1 MTPNL
6 LFGTTRT
13 LVGPRHALIASDG
26 HVVSSI
32 PGVTGAATIVLI
44 SPEMGAGFTELT
56 IKFAE
61 GGYAEFPDSQIEAFL
76 YVGQGSVTGQAKTE
90 KRRLAIG
97 EFMFVPA
104 VTAWSLIDPE
114 PGTEVHLF
122 LKKYV
127 ALPGV
132 PEPGV
137 IFGRE
142 QEVAG
147 QPFLGDEAALL
158 QILLP
163 DHPSFDLAVNIF
175 NYQPGAHLP
184 FVETHIMEHGLLML
198 AGTGV
203 YRLEDNWYPVTAG
216 DCIWMAP
223 YCPQWFVAMGKTP
236 ARYLYYKDV
245 NRLPAFRG
253 SP

>member
-1 MTPNL
+1 MSQKL

-13 LVGPRHALIASDG
+13 FVGNRHAIIAPDG
-26 HVVSSI
+26 HVVSNL
-32 PGVTGAATIVLI
+32 PGITGATSVVLI

-56 IKFAE
+56 ITFAE
-61 GGYAEFPDSQIEAFL
+61 GGHAEFPDSQIEAFI
-76 YVGQGSVTGQAKTE
+76 YVLRGSVIGQTKSE
-90 KRRLAIG
+90 KRTLKSG

-104 VTAWSLIDPE
+104 VTPWSLTQPE
-114 PGTEVHLF
+114 AETQVHLF

-132 PEPGV
+132 SEPG
-137 IFGRE
+137 ILFGRE
-142 QEVAG
+142 QDIVG
-147 QPFLGDEAALL
+147 QPFLGDESARL
-158 QILLP
+158 QVLLP
-163 DHPSFDLAVNIF
+163 DNPSFDLAVNIF
-175 NYQPGAHLP
+175 NYQAGAHLP

-203 YRLEDNWYPVTAG
+203 YRLEDNWYPVMAG

-223 YCPQWFVAMGKTP
+223 YCPQWFVAMGKSP

-245 NRLPAFRG
+245 NRFP
-253 SP
+253 SPE

>member
-1 MTPNL
+1 MNNNL

-13 LVGPRHALIASDG
+13 TIRPRHALIAPDG
-26 HVVSSI
+26 HVVSNL
-32 PGVTGAATIVLI
+32 PGVTNATTVLLI
-44 SPEMGAGFTELT
+44 SPEMGAGFTEMT
-56 IKFAE
+56 VTFAE
-61 GGYAEFPDSQIEAFL
+61 GGLAEFPDSQIEAFV
-76 YVGQGSVTGQAKTE
+76 YVLQGNVTGQTKSE
-90 KRRLAIG
+90 KRTLVTG

-104 VTAWSLIDPE
+104 VTAWSLTQPD
-114 PGTEVHLF
+114 PGTQVHLF
-122 LKKYV
+122 IKRYV

-132 PEPGV
+132 PEPG
-137 IFGRE
+137 ILFGRE
-142 QEVAG
+142 QDVVS
-147 QPFLGDEAALL
+147 QPFLGDEAARL

-163 DHPSFDLAVNIF
+163 DNPSFDLAVNIF
-175 NYQPGAHLP
+175 NYQPGARLP

-198 AGTGV
+198 AGMGV

-245 NRLPAFRG
+245 NRLP
-253 SP
+253 SL

>member
-1 MTPNL
+1 MSQNL

-13 LVGPRHALIASDG
+13 FNGQRHALIAPDG
-26 HVVSSI
+26 HVVCNL
-32 PGVTGAATIVLI
+32 PGVNGATSVVLI
-44 SPEMGAGFTELT
+44 SPEMGAGFTELSIT
-56 IKFAE
+56 FAD
-61 GGYAEFPDSQIEAFL
+61 GGNAAFPDSQIEAFVFVL
-76 YVGQGSVTGQAKTE
+76 QGSVIGQTKSE
-90 KRRLAIG
+90 KRTLATG

-104 VTAWSLIDPE
+104 VTAWSLTRPE
-114 PGTEVHLF
+114 PGTQVHLF

-132 PEPGV
+132 LEPGV
-137 IFGRE
+137 LFGGE
-142 QEVAG
+142 QQVVG
-147 QPFLGDEAALL
+147 QPFLGDDAARL

-163 DHPSFDLAVNIF
+163 DNASFDLAVNIF

-203 YRLEDNWYPVTAG
+203 YRLEDKWYPVAAG

-245 NRLPAFRG
+245 NRFP
-253 SP
+253 SV